1 MGWGG
6 VDNQC
11 LLFERATELREVT
24 DGTILR
30 DAPSHSE
37 RWSACSLIACMTLSS
52 WHIAFN
58 FATSDAPCVYISFSI
73 ASEATNAEFRKVDL
87 CSSAILSLVV
97 RRSFIV
103 WYFSLASRSLSARVG
118 FAS

>member
-1 MGWGG
+1 MGGM
-6 VDNQC
+6 DNQC
-11 LLFERATELREVT
+11 LLFERATELRDVT

-103 WYFSLASRSLSARVG
+103 WYFSLASLSLSARVG